1 MSLTPYLMTVALHAG
16 IISLLGL
23 IAVPFIPHPRGKST
37 LIAACLVA
45 TGLFSWFSPLLPSRT
60 VAAAMTKPAV
70 EPPIV
75 SLEVLPVVRV
85 PIAAEIQAP
94 PMESQATK
102 VEPARRIQPGDAL
115 LLLWAT
121 GSIVGAAFLLRSL
134 ISVKRWS
141 ESLLPPTNREWES
154 VLEAS
159 PDMQDRHRFR
169 ISPDP
174 ISPGLAGII
183 RPAIILPRHLLTS
196 AQRNQLR
203 WALTHEIAHRDAHD
217 SRWTLLLSLTRVL
230 FWWNPIVHA
239 LHHAWEDA
247 RERDCDLSA
256 APTAVE
262 RPDYGSFLLSVA
274 AAPRHRPPLATS
286 MASTRHG
293 RRLKKRISALLESP
307 ADRLRPPTRLHLAG
321 CLLFG
326 LLALGTASRFGFLH
340 MSPLSTAAAAAPE
353 LEPILNPQ
361 KKIAV
366 SMAFLIS
373 PEPFAKDGEIL
384 SAAGLETRVHAN
396 RKDPRFHLQAAP
408 VVALNSKEVFW
419 THHTHLSRYDSSDPE
434 IPWDG
439 LKVLIPFS
447 GWVVAQDYRL
457 NGDTIE
463 ASLRGA
469 YSFEPGIHPPSGF
482 PVLTPSTLAKF
493 QGKGSIKAGNAIC
506 FSFGEVE
513 PGVHASLVVGLT
525 AIDPWDAVELD
536 KSTFFPAIT
545 QRLPERKAP
554 APTIVSIFAPGPL
567 NEEQLLLSKAAT
579 EAAEELNA
587 ARENHPDNA
596 AMVAHRDILRQV
608 IDKHP
613 ESREAHWKIE
623 RIEKAI
629 IGNVEEDPA
638 IIALAKKH
646 RVAVHAFVQATPMQ
660 PQPLMPNW
668 TLDDLKRLKEK

>member
-23 IAVPFIPHPRGKST
+23 ITVPFIPHPRGKST

-45 TGLFSWFSPLLPSRT
+45 TGLFSWFSPLLSSRP
-60 VAAAMTKPAV
+60 VAAAVTKPAV
-70 EPPIV
+70 ETPIV
-75 SLEVLPVVRV
+75 YLEVLPVVRV

-94 PMESQATK
+94 PVESQLTN

-115 LLLWAT
+115 LLLWAS
-121 GSIVGAAFLLRSL
+121 GSIVGAAFLFRSL
-134 ISVKRWS
+134 ISVNRWS
-141 ESLLPPTNREWES
+141 ESLQPPADHEWLS

-159 PDMQDRHRFR
+159 PDMQGRHRFR
-169 ISPDP
+169 VSPEP

-196 AQRNQLR
+196 PHRNQLR
-203 WALTHEIAHRDAHD
+203 WTLRHEIAHRDAND
-217 SRWTLLLSLTRVL
+217 SRWTLVLSLVRLL

-239 LHHAWEDA
+239 LHRAWEDA
-247 RERDCDLSA
+247 REKDCDLSA
-256 APTAVE
+256 APTADE

-326 LLALGTASRFGFLH
+326 LLALGTASRFGFLQ
-340 MSPLSTAAAAAPE
+340 MSPLSAATAAAPE
-353 LEPILNPQ
+353 LDPILNPQ
-361 KKIAV
+361 KKIVV
-366 SMAFLIS
+366 SMAFIIS
-373 PEPFAKDGEIL
+373 PGPFAIHGEIL
-384 SAAGLETRVHAN
+384 SAAELETRVHAN
-396 RKDPRFHLQAAP
+396 GKDPRFHLQAAP

-439 LKVLIPFS
+439 LQVLIPFT
-447 GWVVAQDYRL
+447 GWVAAQDYSL
-457 NGDTIE
+457 NGDTVE

-482 PVLTPSTLAKF
+482 PVLAPSTLAKF

-513 PGVHASLVVGLT
+513 PGVHVGLVVGLT
-525 AIDPWDAVELD
+525 AVEPWDAVELD
-536 KSTFFPAIT
+536 KSTYFPAIT

-554 APTIVSIFAPGPL
+554 APTIVSMFAPGPL

-579 EAAEELNA
+579 EAAKELSA

-646 RVAVHAFVQATPMQ
+646 RAAVHAFVRATPMQ
-660 PQPLMPNW
+660 PQPLKPNW